1 MREVM
6 QAAEILP
13 LVKLNCAH
21 NGISDGRP
29 SFPGF
34 FVRNVETGLDHVLP
48 SQLLQHEGVRLL

>member
-1 MREVM
+1 M

-29 SFPGF
+29 SFPGC
-34 FVRNVETGLDHVLP
+34 FVRNVETGSDHVLP